1 MTPVL
6 RVRDLE
12 IRRHSEGGEFELAI
26 PHLDIHGHE
35 VLVVLGPNGSGKST
49 LLRALADV
57 EPLYAGRVERDP
69 DARITMVF
77 QRPIAFA
84 GSVLHNVRI
93 ALRAQGFPSHV
104 VEKRSRGALEH
115 FGIAQLAARPAGELS
130 GGEIRRLALARAFAL
145 EPAVLLLDEP
155 FDDLD
160 AGAQET
166 LSFDIREVVAK
177 TGTAVVVVTHDLQ
190 RAALVSD
197 RMAVLLRGRMRQA
210 GPRHEVLNRPADPET
225 ARVVGMT
232 NLIPAE
238 LEAGGTAR
246 VSEHASI
253 PTTSRDAPGPVF
265 VGLRPE
271 HLKLDV
277 GRGEGERI
285 GEARVTAHAS
295 DGLLTTLSLDWAGQH
310 LRTHLVSGRGLAR
323 GIAVGDRLPLSLRP
337 EDVHILPRGAS

>member
-1 MTPVL
+1 
-6 RVRDLE
+6 
-12 IRRHSEGGEFELAI
+12 
-26 PHLDIHGHE
+26 
-35 VLVVLGPNGSGKST
+35 
-49 LLRALADV
+49 
-57 EPLYAGRVERDP
+57 
-69 DARITMVF
+69 
-77 QRPIAFA
+77 
-84 GSVLHNVRI
+84 
-93 ALRAQGFPSHV
+93 
-104 VEKRSRGALEH
+104 
-115 FGIAQLAARPAGELS
+115 IAQLAARPAGELS